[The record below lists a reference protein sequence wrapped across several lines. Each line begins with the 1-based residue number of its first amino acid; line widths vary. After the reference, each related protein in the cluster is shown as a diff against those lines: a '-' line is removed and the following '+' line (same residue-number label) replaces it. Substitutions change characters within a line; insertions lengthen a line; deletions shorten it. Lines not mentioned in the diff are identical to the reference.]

1 MPPTL
6 EAWSLRPWT
15 TREVPTLEGWSPRPW
30 TTREVPAMVIF
41 LFLAILRG
49 VWSYFI
55 VGFYISLM
63 MNGSEH
69 LFMYICHCVKY
80 LFVSHI

>member
-6 EAWSLRPWT
+6 EAWSP
-15 TREVPTLEGWSPRPW
+15 SNW

-49 VWSYFI
+49 VRFYFM
-55 VGFYISLM
+55 VRFYISLM

-69 LFMYICHCVKY
+69 LFMYVFAIHMSSVKY
-80 LFVSHI
+80 LFISNI